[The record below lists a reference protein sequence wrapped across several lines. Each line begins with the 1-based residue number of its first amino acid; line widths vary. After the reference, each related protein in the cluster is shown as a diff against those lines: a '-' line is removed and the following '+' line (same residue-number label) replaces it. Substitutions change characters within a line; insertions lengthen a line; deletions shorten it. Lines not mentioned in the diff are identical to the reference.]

1 MASSDTGVCDPRSLR
16 RRRDMKIQ
24 KTTPA
29 SASILMLLSLA
40 AGGAVD

>member
-1 MASSDTGVCDPRSLR
+1 
-16 RRRDMKIQ
+16 MKIQ